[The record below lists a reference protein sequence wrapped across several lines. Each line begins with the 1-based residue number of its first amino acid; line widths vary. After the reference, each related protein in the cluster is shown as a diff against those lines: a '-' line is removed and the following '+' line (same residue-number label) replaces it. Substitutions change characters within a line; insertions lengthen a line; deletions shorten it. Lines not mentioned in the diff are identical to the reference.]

1 MSFCRTPDRPWI
13 SPGRHDLG
21 YQTVLTKCS
30 TRTRSDWEKDR
41 RWCRPESAWIIGRRA
56 DRSPSPWQEERKDE
70 WMRKMTEDED
80 EEEEEKGGGGGGS
93 GKERHGEEENGEKRA
108 NHTRCG
114 EGERR
119 YSYIVITRRARS
131 TAGCQR
137 CLGTRNEKATHGG
150 KRSSR
155 IRLRLERH
163 EREKQEEVGESA
175 VGLRRRRRRRRTSAA
190 RSQPA

>member
-1 MSFCRTPDRPWI
+1 MLNKDSIRLGKGSSLV
-13 SPGRHDLG
+13 SPRIR
-21 YQTVLTKCS
+21 VNN
-30 TRTRSDWEKDR
+30 
-41 RWCRPESAWIIGRRA
+41 
-56 DRSPSPWQEERKDE
+56 RSPSRSKPFPVAGGKKRAVERKDE
-70 WMRKMTEDED
+70 WMRKMTEDEE
-80 EEEEEKGGGGGGS
+80 EEEEEKGGGGS

-131 TAGCQR
+131 TAECQR